1 MGLKIAD
8 MTRHDTGHQSFK
20 ISKAINA
27 YTDHTSR
34 SFVSAAQN
42 VYMKWDHDLDIGDP
56 DDVRIGA
63 DWLREVD
70 LVHTHNKYRRMK
82 GWGPIRPGVAVLMH
96 QHSRP
101 PMADR
106 AGKKQ
111 ADAIRSALR
120 VVSTLNL
127 LDCVGNDPARWIP
140 APLFLDEF
148 DAVALA
154 AKRPEESLDE
164 FWVSHSPTNRGYKG
178 TTDIMLAVEQLRAQ
192 GYPIKLKLT
201 EAVSHAEVMTVRAQ
215 CDVTYDQMHLCYG
228 NSGLEGMAFR
238 HPALVGPPA
247 RVRGKIL
254 DVVGHEPYIY
264 VQPETLR
271 DTLRDLIEDASLR
284 KHWASVGRAYVE
296 TWHSAPFVARRVAA
310 CYETLCR
317 K

>member
-127 LDCVGNDPARWIP
+127 LDCVGSDPARWIP

-192 GYPIKLKLT
+192 GYPIKLKCTYVT
-201 EAVSHAEVMTVRAQ
+201 ETPALKVWLFAT
-215 CDVTYDQMHLCYG
+215 LLW
-228 NSGLEGMAFR
+228 SGLPLVYGAKFWTSWGM
-238 HPALVGPPA
+238 
-247 RVRGKIL
+247 
-254 DVVGHEPYIY
+254 
-264 VQPETLR
+264 
-271 DTLRDLIEDASLR
+271 SLTFTC
-284 KHWASVGRAYVE
+284 S
-296 TWHSAPFVARRVAA
+296 PRRCATR
-310 CYETLCR
+310 CGT
-317 K
+317 

>member
-27 YTDHTSR
+27 FTEHESR
-34 SFVSAAQN
+34 SFVSAADN
-42 VYMKWDHDLDIGDP
+42 TYMKWAHDLDIDDP
-56 DDVRIGA
+56 SDVRTGA

-70 LVHTHNKYRRMK
+70 LVHAHNKYRRMK

-101 PMADR
+101 PPEDR
-106 AGKKQ
+106 AGKAH
-111 ADAIRSALR
+111 ADAIRGALR

-127 LDCVGNDPARWIP
+127 IDCVGNDPARWIP
-140 APLFLDEF
+140 APLFLDDF
-148 DAVALA
+148 DAVARS
-154 AKRPEESLDE
+154 AKRPEETADE
-164 FWVSHSPTNRGYKG
+164 FWLSHSPTCRDNKG
-178 TTDIMLAVEQLRAQ
+178 TAHVAGAVEQLRAE

-201 EAVSHAEVMTVRAQ
+201 ERTAHADVLALRAQ
-215 CDVTYDQMHLCYG
+215 CDATYDQMHLCYG

-238 HPALVGPPA
+238 HPVLVGPPA
-247 RVRGKIL
+247 AVRGTIL

-264 VQPETLR
+264 VRPETLR